1 MYSLIAIKANMKEN
15 HGMTNSDEYGIWTDI
30 KTRCTN
36 SKSWS
41 YKNYGGRGIVVCDRW
56 KTSFLSFYSDM
67 GPRPSKDH
75 SIERIDNSGNY
86 EKSNCKWATSLE
98 QGKNKRN
105 NVKININGVVKT
117 QAEWS
122 RESGVSSCLI
132 SARIKAGKKG
142 NELIAKAGS
151 SQSLTF
157 NGITDTVG
165 GWSKRTGIK
174 LTTISMRI
182 NQYKWSVEKALT
194 KGSKF

>member
-1 MYSLIAIKANMKEN
+1 MYDSIAIRASMKEN
-15 HGMTNSDEYGIWTDI
+15 HGMTNSDEYGIWSDI

-36 SKSWS
+36 KNHRG
-41 YKNYGGRGIVVCDRW
+41 YKNYGGRGVNVCDRW
-56 KTSFLSFYSDM
+56 KNSFENFYSDM
-67 GPRPSKDH
+67 GPRPSKCH
-75 SIERIDNSGNY
+75 SIDRIDNSGNY

-117 QAEWS
+117 QAEWA
-122 RESGVSSCLI
+122 RESGISSCLI
-132 SARIKAGKKG
+132 SSRIKAGKKG
-142 NELIAKAGS
+142 SKLIEKAGS

-182 NQYKWSVEKALT
+182 HKYKWPIEKALT